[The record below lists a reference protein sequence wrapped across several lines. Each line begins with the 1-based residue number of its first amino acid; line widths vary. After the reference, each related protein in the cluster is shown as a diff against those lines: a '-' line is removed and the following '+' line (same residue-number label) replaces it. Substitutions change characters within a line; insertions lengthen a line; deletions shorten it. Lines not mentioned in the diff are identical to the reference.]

1 MYFCILALP
10 NVPMFED
17 FKITVFQ
24 TVARQGSF
32 TKAASVLGV
41 SQPAVS
47 QNVAELEKQAG
58 VKLFIR
64 DRGAVV
70 LTDQGRILLKYASA
84 FSSLGT
90 SADRLFTRLPD
101 ATVRIFT
108 SDDLW
113 NFMLMSLLSDF
124 RSIHPE
130 VSFRRSAFPDADI
143 SLTLVPSS
151 MFSRTEGTISK
162 VRVTLSGMPAVAG
175 KLSAVSEKT
184 LTFDLVFVASEV
196 FAGSEVCGVLR
207 GMIAD
212 SIVL

>member
-1 MYFCILALP
+1 
-10 NVPMFED
+10 MFED

-24 TVARQGSF
+24 TVASQGSF

-47 QNVAELEKQAG
+47 QNIAELEKQSG
-58 VKLFIR
+58 TRLFLR
-64 DRGAVV
+64 EKGSVS
-70 LTDQGRILLKYASA
+70 LTDQGRILLKYAA
-84 FSSLGT
+84 ALSSIGM

-113 NFMLMSLLSDF
+113 NFLFMPLLSDF

-130 VSFRRSAFPDADI
+130 VSFMRSAFPDADL

-162 VRVTLSGMPAVAG
+162 VRVTFSGMPTG
-175 KLSAVSEKT
+175 PGQLSAVSEKT
-184 LTFDLVFVASEV
+184 LCFDLVFVASEA